1 MQSHQQEDREQ
12 ALQLAKQAF
21 EMNPR
26 CDIANLTL
34 GLALLINQHANQ
46 AFPYLSYAAESTPS
60 PISFYLLSVA
70 DKLSDNPKGS
80 QYNYQRYTE
89 VKKEHN
95 GQLFDLIE
103 SL

>member
-1 MQSHQQEDREQ
+1 MKLNEYIKRLQELKKEHGNVEVIYSMDDEG
-12 ALQLAKQAF
+12 
-21 EMNPR
+21 N
-26 CDIANLTL
+26 
-34 GLALLINQHANQ
+34 G
-46 AFPYLSYAAESTPS
+46 ESTPS